1 MSDIVT
7 LTHRNVCKNGFTVS
21 DTADSGTPSS
31 TISPNCAQMIYP
43 QSSWT
48 CLLLGRQSS
57 MQKLPLGFVPLRDVS
72 DDTTRSV
79 LCF

>member
-31 TISPNCAQMIYP
+31 TISP
-43 QSSWT
+43 
-48 CLLLGRQSS
+48 
-57 MQKLPLGFVPLRDVS
+57 
-72 DDTTRSV
+72 
-79 LCF
+79 